1 MSVFELDPLRDAR
14 WSVFVDSHPHSS
26 VFHTPQWL
34 EALRKTYDYR
44 PVTFTTCAPGMALT
58 NGIVFCEANSW
69 LTGSKWVSLPFSDH
83 CEPLV
88 NGPSTLPAL
97 LSEIADRKPGHIKFA
112 EVRPRFAKPTSLSGW
127 TAYMQCWL
135 HIVDLQ
141 PGLEQ
146 LYSRLHKDS
155 IQRKIRRADREGVV
169 VEQGRSDL
177 LLRDFYHL
185 MVLTRRR
192 HRVPPQPLAWFRN
205 LAACF
210 QDQLT
215 FRVAR
220 VGGRPIASIM
230 TLRHKNTVTY
240 KYGCSDERYHQLG
253 GMPRL
258 FWETIQEAK
267 AEGLLE
273 LDLGRSDRDNE
284 GLARF
289 KDHLGAARTT
299 LMYWRFG
306 RNSDRVEGGLARRTL
321 KSPLVQTVLSRLP
334 TPLFRLAG
342 KVLYRHAG

>member
-1 MSVFELDPLRDAR
+1 
-14 WSVFVDSHPHSS
+14 
-26 VFHTPQWL
+26 
-34 EALRKTYDYR
+34 
-44 PVTFTTCAPGMALT
+44 
-58 NGIVFCEANSW
+58 
-69 LTGSKWVSLPFSDH
+69 SDH

-88 NGPSTLPAL
+88 DCPSTLPAL
-97 LSEIADRKPGHIKFA
+97 LSDIANRRPGHIAFA
-112 EVRPRFAKPTSLSGW
+112 EVRPRFAELTSLSGW
-127 TAYMQCWL
+127 TAYMKCWL

-141 PGLEQ
+141 PGMGQ

-155 IQRKIRRADREGVV
+155 IQRKIRRSDGEGVV
-169 VEQGRSDL
+169 VEQGRSDI

-185 MVLTRRR
+185 MILTRRR

-210 QDQLT
+210 QGQVT

-220 VGGRPIASIM
+220 VSGQPIASIV

-267 AEGLLE
+267 SQGLLE
-273 LDLGRSDRDNE
+273 LDLGRSDLDNE
-284 GLARF
+284 GLVRF

-299 LMYWRFG
+299 VTYWRFG
-306 RNSDRVEGGLARRTL
+306 SNSDQAEGGLARRTL